1 LGRIG
6 RPRKARTGF
15 EKAEIAAFLREGERI
30 SGSHVLVRPGKPGLS
45 AYSPSFD
52 YTLFLSITSLRG
64 YYVLLAAEGGEPRV
78 FRSFDR
84 LLRMLRELGYLGQI
98 SVYDEGDPRR
108 PAEPRGATKR
118 RPGERLAVADPS
130 SK

>member
-1 LGRIG
+1 MGRIG

-15 EKAEIAAFLREGERI
+15 EKAEIVAFLREGERI
-30 SGSHVLVRPGKPGLS
+30 SGSYVLVRPGKPGLS

-52 YTLFLSITSLRG
+52 YTLFLSITGLRG
-64 YYVLLAAEGGEPRV
+64 YYALLAAEGGEPRV

-84 LLRMLRELGYLGQI
+84 LLRMLRELGYLGQV
-98 SVYDEGDPRR
+98 SVYDEDDPRH
-108 PAEPRGATKR
+108 PAEPRGATRR
-118 RPGERLAVADPS
+118 RPGERLAAANPS